1 MSLKRRYRLRRK
13 ELKQLAREV
22 GEKFGENI
30 GKLVDEGAEILKLES
45 GREVVL
51 AGDRAILFRTLE
63 GLFPVLT
70 AADLIP
76 LRRVVVDMGAVPH
89 VANGADI
96 MGPGVV
102 SAEQDIKTGETVIVT
117 DERHGKPLAIGLALR
132 PGTEMKA
139 GGKVVKNLHHV
150 GDEVWRML
158 RKG

>member
-1 MSLKRRYRLRRK
+1 MSLKRRYMLRRK

-30 GKLVDEGAEILKLES
+30 TKLVDEGAEILKLES

-51 AGDRAILFRTLE
+51 AGDRAILFRTPE

-132 PGTEMKA
+132 PGSEMKA
-139 GGKVVKNLHHV
+139 RGKVVKNLHHV